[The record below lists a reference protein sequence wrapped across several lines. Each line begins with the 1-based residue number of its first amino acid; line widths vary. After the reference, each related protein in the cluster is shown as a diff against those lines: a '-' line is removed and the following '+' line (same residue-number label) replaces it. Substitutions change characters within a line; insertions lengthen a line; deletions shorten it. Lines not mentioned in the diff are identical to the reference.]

1 MTGSDKL
8 LTRIGALMRQ
18 AEGTDNPHEA
28 EAFLSRAQQLAT
40 QHSIDL
46 AVARAA
52 AADRGRA
59 RPMPGMRRIEIGAK
73 GTKGLATYVAL
84 FVAIAHANDVRV
96 DAAHNSTWVIAFGL
110 GTDIDID
117 TTQLLYT
124 HLLAQMVRGSRAYLH
139 SAAHQRHPVA
149 RVTARLAYPRA
160 FAARVGQRLRADR
173 ARARADA
180 LATDAPAG
188 PGTALALRDKDIE
201 LRDYYTAHSTAK
213 GTWNGHRRAMGHAPA
228 AADAGDRDG
237 QRARLHDLGHI
248 DGPRKGL
255 PS

>member
-1 MTGSDKL
+1 MMTGSDKL

-84 FVAIAHANDVRV
+84 FAAIAHANDVRV

-110 GTDIDID
+110 GTDID

-149 RVTARLAYPRA
+149 GVTARLAYQRA

-173 ARARADA
+173 DRARADA
-180 LATDAPAG
+180 LATDAPTA

-201 LRDYYTAHSTAK
+201 LRDYYTAHSAAK
-213 GTWNGHRRAMGHAPA
+213 GTWAGHRRATGHAPA